1 MNYTLICREKL
12 VFRPHSTDSIT
23 HRKVTL
29 SMADRSNKSQKV
41 KVLTAVGSNPES
53 KKAVCFEC
61 SSRSKLSTS
70 ILLFCNLDF

>member
-1 MNYTLICREKL
+1 M
-12 VFRPHSTDSIT
+12 FRPHSTDSIT

-53 KKAVCFEC
+53 KKAV
-61 SSRSKLSTS
+61 
-70 ILLFCNLDF
+70 